1 MFGLY
6 WIPCFRELIENV
18 VGKVVA
24 VVGLLGGCEMLQEG
38 GDGEVVGELAVDLFG
53 FPEPPVVTTGV
64 GIEDDG
70 FVAEH
75 S

>member
-24 VVGLLGGCEMLQEG
+24 VVGLLGGYEMLQEA
-38 GDGEVVGELAVDLFG
+38 GDGEVEGELAVDLF
-53 FPEPPVVTTGV
+53 
-64 GIEDDG
+64 
-70 FVAEH
+70 
-75 S
+75 

>member
-1 MFGLY
+1 MF
-6 WIPCFRELIENV
+6 EDV

-24 VVGLLGGCEMLQEG
+24 IVDLLGGCEILREI
-38 GDGEVVGELAVDLFG
+38 GDGEAKGELLVDLFC
-53 FPEPPVVTTGV
+53 FPEPMVVTAGV

-70 FVAEH
+70 SVAEC

>member
-1 MFGLY
+1 LF
-6 WIPCFRELIENV
+6 EDV

-24 VVGLLGGCEMLQEG
+24 VVDLPGGCEILREI
-38 GDGEVVGELAVDLFG
+38 GDGEVDVEGEFIVDLLSFT
-53 FPEPPVVTTGV
+53 EPPVVTAGV

-70 FVAEH
+70 SVAEC